1 MIFTTFILAA
11 MVLFVG
17 FDTSALSPASL
28 PQPSKRALNRREIS
42 HSGEEIL

>member
-11 MVLFVG
+11 MVLLVG
-17 FDTSALSPASL
+17 FDTSTLSPASL
-28 PQPSKRALNRREIS
+28 PQPSKRALNQGEPS

>member
-11 MVLFVG
+11 MVLLVG
-17 FDTSALSPASL
+17 FDTSALSLASL
-28 PQPSKRALNRREIS
+28 TQPSKRDLNRRESS